1 MSTFLSSNSIKSFLK
16 PEEQIERIKFGSVDF
31 ISEVEF
37 LKKLKKSYEKKTP
50 LKIKL
55 GADPSR
61 PDIHIG
67 HTVVINKLKT
77 LQDLGHHVQFLI
89 GDFTAL
95 IGDPSGKNTTRP
107 ILTREEI
114 NDNAR
119 TYASQIFKIL
129 DPEKTEIV
137 YNSSWLL
144 KLTSI
149 DFIKLS
155 AQYTVAR
162 MLERDDFTKRYKAN
176 IPISLH
182 ELMYPLCQGYD
193 SVALQTDLELGGTD
207 QKFNLL
213 VGRDLQSSYKQ
224 EPQCIL
230 TMPILEGL
238 DGVNKMSKSLDNY
251 IGVNES
257 PKDMFGKCMR
267 VSDEL
272 MFRYYELLTDLSM
285 TEIAEMKKDMLSGAK
300 HPREI
305 KVNLAKFLVKRFHSM
320 SAAQAAEDEFNRIF
334 VDKGLPDQIED
345 YVYETSAHNSLQ
357 IGLVQLMVLSKVA
370 TSNSEATRL
379 ITGGAVALIN
389 GDSDEQL
396 KTGEQQKIS
405 DSKLK
410 LNLNIGENFI
420 IKAGK
425 KKFIKIVVK

>member
-1 MSTFLSSNSIKSFLK
+1 MWKH
-16 PEEQIERIKFGSVDF
+16 PEEQLEQIKFGAVDF
-31 ISEVEF
+31 ISETDF
-37 LKKLKKSYEKKTP
+37 LKKLRKAVEKNKP

-77 LQDLGHHVQFLI
+77 LQDLGHHIQFLI

-95 IGDPSGKNTTRP
+95 IGDPSGRNSTRP

-114 NDNAR
+114 EQNAK

-162 MLERDDFTKRYKAN
+162 MLERDDFTKRYKSN
-176 IPISLH
+176 IPISIH
-182 ELMYPLCQGYD
+182 EFMYPLCQGYD

-213 VGRDLQSSYKQ
+213 VGRDLQSSYGQ
-224 EPQCIL
+224 ESQCVL
-230 TMPILEGL
+230 PMPILEGL
-238 DGVNKMSKSLDNY
+238 DGVQKMSKSLDNY
-251 IGVNES
+251 IGVNET
-257 PKDMFGKCMR
+257 PKNMFGKTMR

-272 MFRYYELLTDLSM
+272 MFKYYQLLTDIGPAGL
-285 TEIAEMKKDMLSGAK
+285 AEAKKM
-300 HPREI
+300 HPREA
-305 KVNLAKFLVKRFHSM
+305 KVKLAKTLVARFHSAA
-320 SAAQAAEDEFNRIF
+320 AAQGAEDEFNRIF
-334 VDKGLPDQIED
+334 VDKGMPDVIE
-345 YVYETSAHNSLQ
+345 EFKISAQS
-357 IGLVQLMVLSKVA
+357 IGLVQLMTQAGA
-370 TSNSEATRL
+370 TVSNSEATRL
-379 ITGGAVALIN
+379 IVGGGVQI
-389 GDSDEQL
+389 D
-396 KTGEQQKIS
+396 QQKIS
-405 DSKLK
+405 DPKLK
-410 LNLNIGENFI
+410 LDLTSGQSLIL
-420 IKAGK
+420 KAGK
-425 KKFIKIVVK
+425 KKFIKIVVS

>member
-1 MSTFLSSNSIKSFLK
+1 MFKR
-16 PEEQIERIKFGSVDF
+16 PEEQLELVKFGAVDF
-31 ISEVEF
+31 ISEADF
-37 LKKLKKSYEKKTP
+37 LKKLKKSVETKKP
-50 LKIKL
+50 LRIKL

-77 LQDLGHHVQFLI
+77 LQDLGHHIQFLI

-95 IGDPSGKNTTRP
+95 IGDPSGRNTTRP

-114 NDNAR
+114 EQNAK

-137 YNSSWLL
+137 YNSHWLL

-149 DFIKLS
+149 DFIRLS

-162 MLERDDFTKRYKAN
+162 MLERDDFTKRFKSN
-176 IPISLH
+176 TPISIH
-182 ELMYPLCQGYD
+182 EFMYPLCQGYD
-193 SVALQTDLELGGTD
+193 SVALKSDLELGGTD

-213 VGRDLQSSYKQ
+213 VGRDLQSSYGV

-257 PKDMFGKCMR
+257 PKDMFGKTMR
-267 VSDEL
+267 VSDDL
-272 MFRYYELLTDLSM
+272 MFRYYELLTSITPSDLAQLKRDV
-285 TEIAEMKKDMLSGAK
+285 EEKKR
-300 HPREI
+300 HPREV
-305 KVNLAKFLVKRFHSM
+305 KVNLAKTLVARFHSQA
-320 SAAQAAEDEFNRIF
+320 AAQAAEDEFNRIF
-334 VDKGLPDQIED
+334 VDKGMPDQIDEFKI
-345 YVYETSAHNSLQ
+345 AAQ
-357 IGLVQLMVLSKVA
+357 AQMGLVQLMTTAGLTA
-370 TSNSEATRL
+370 SNGEATRL
-379 ITGGAVALIN
+379 ITGGGVQI
-389 GDSDEQL
+389 D
-396 KTGEQQKIS
+396 QQKIS
-405 DSKLK
+405 DPKLK
-410 LNLNIGENFI
+410 LDLKSGESFV

-425 KKFIKIVVK
+425 KKFVKIVVG

>member
-1 MSTFLSSNSIKSFLK
+1 MMTSKTFLK
-16 PEEQIERIKFGSVDF
+16 PEEQLELIKHGTVDF
-31 ISEVEF
+31 ISEVDF
-37 LKKLKKSYEKKTP
+37 LKKLKKSFETKKP
-50 LKIKL
+50 LNIKL

-114 NDNAR
+114 DSNAR

-137 YNSSWLL
+137 YNSTWLL

-155 AQYTVAR
+155 AKYTVAQ

-176 IPISLH
+176 VPISLH

-193 SVALQTDLELGGTD
+193 SVALNTDLELGGTD

-213 VGRDLQSSYKQ
+213 VGRDLQSAYQQS
-224 EPQCIL
+224 PQCIL

-251 IGVNES
+251 IGVNET
-257 PKDMFGKCMR
+257 PKDMFGKTMR

-272 MFRYYELLTDLSM
+272 MFRYYELLTSHTPSDVASM
-285 TEIAEMKKDMLSGAK
+285 KQDMQDSKK

-305 KVNLAKFLVKRFHSM
+305 KVNLAKFLVSRFHSQA
-320 SAAQAAEDEFNRIF
+320 AAQAAEDEFNRIF
-334 VDKGLPDQIED
+334 VEKGLPDVIEEFS
-345 YVYETSAHNSLQ
+345 VEAQSL
-357 IGLVQLMVLSKVA
+357 GLVQLMTLA
-370 TSNSEATRL
+370 GMTASNGEATRL
-379 ITGGAVALIN
+379 ITGGAVAI
-389 GDSDEQL
+389 D
-396 KTGEQQKIS
+396 QQKVS
-405 DSKLK
+405 DAKLK
-410 LNLNIGENFI
+410 LELKKGESFI
-420 IKAGK
+420 LKAGK
-425 KKFIKIVVK
+425 KKYSKIIVK

>member
-1 MSTFLSSNSIKSFLK
+1 MNFLK
-16 PEEQIERIKFGSVDF
+16 PEEQLEQIKYGTVDF
-31 ISEVEF
+31 ISEADF
-37 LKKLKKSYEKKTP
+37 LKKLKKSAERKKP

-67 HTVVINKLKT
+67 HTVVINKLRT
-77 LQDLGHHVQFLI
+77 LQELGHQVQFLI

-114 NDNAR
+114 DENAK

-129 DPEKTEIV
+129 DPDKTEIV

-155 AQYTVAR
+155 AQYTVAQ

-176 IPISLH
+176 VPISLH

-193 SVALQTDLELGGTD
+193 SVALETDLELGGTD

-213 VGRDLQSSYKQ
+213 VGRQLQSAYKQ

-257 PKDMFGKCMR
+257 PKDMFGKTMR

-272 MFRYYELLTDLSM
+272 MFKYYELLTGYKP
-285 TEIAEMKKDMLSGAK
+285 TEIATMKQEMQQGKR

-305 KVNLAKFLVKRFHSM
+305 KVNLAKYLVARFHSQA
-320 SAAQAAEDEFNRIF
+320 AAQASEDEFNRIF
-334 VDKGLPDQIED
+334 VEKGMPDVIEEFT
-345 YVYETSAHNSLQ
+345 VTAQSL
-357 IGLVQLMVLSKVA
+357 GLTQLMTLA
-370 TSNSEATRL
+370 GLTTSNSEATRL
-379 ITGGAVALIN
+379 ITGGAVAM
-389 GDSDEQL
+389 D
-396 KTGEQQKIS
+396 QQKIT
-405 DSKLK
+405 DTKLK
-410 LNLNIGENFI
+410 IELKKNDSFI
-420 IKAGK
+420 LKAGK
-425 KKFIKIVVK
+425 KKFIKIVVN